1 MSLLF
6 ANLGQI
12 SIENLSRDF
21 LQLLH
26 LHSKECPRGDLN
38 PHDLAVNGF

>member
-1 MSLLF
+1 MSLFF

-12 SIENLSRDF
+12 SIENLLRDF
-21 LQLLH
+21 PQLLH
-26 LHSKECPRGDLN
+26 LHTKECPRGDLN